1 LYCGHCRWFCH
12 VHHSNSHWVS
22 SQSAEVGTAWQGRPW
37 PGGQWITQGFWQ
49 GFEGGPCTHHGNGVW
64 FPSMA
69 YLHLWGQCVFLY
81 YSCAESHHWVFFVCV
96 WARSCYV
103 AQPGLEFEISC
114 LSLLSAGIT
123 CMSHQLL
130 FVGVMLGIELRVSE
144 MLCKH
149 WPTELHYQS
158 HTEFWIFPERNPL
171 DHSVLSL
178 SIAGFNLLIIS
189 EDFLVYVFL

>member
-1 LYCGHCRWFCH
+1 MVLSCSPFKLAL
-12 VHHSNSHWVS
+12 S

-69 YLHLWGQCVFLY
+69 YLHLWGQLCFSLLFMCWITPLSFL
-81 YSCAESHHWVFFVCV
+81 CVCV
-96 WARSCYV
+96 GKVLLCSPAWPWIWDLLP
-103 AQPGLEFEISC
+103 QPPKCWDYMHEP
-114 LSLLSAGIT
+114 SAPF
-123 CMSHQLL
+123 CW
-130 FVGVMLGIELRVSE
+130 IEQIQHFRVSE